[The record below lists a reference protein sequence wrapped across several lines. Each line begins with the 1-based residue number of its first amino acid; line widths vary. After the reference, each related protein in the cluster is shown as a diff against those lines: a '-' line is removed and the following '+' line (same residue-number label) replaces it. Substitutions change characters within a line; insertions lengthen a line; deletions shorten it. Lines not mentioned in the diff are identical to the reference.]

1 MGGPCLA
8 LETWATR
15 TLYQHPLSPTRQTQ
29 VSKSR
34 PGPPASLAEQ
44 YGMERCKVKL
54 SVERVAFLCGCLGR
68 GAFRI
73 CQPTERTADP
83 STPLRSGQDDKLTG
97 AAFLC
102 GCLGRGA
109 RCICQPAGHTAD
121 PSTPLRSGQDDKVNG
136 AWLSFAVA
144 WGVGT
149 FHSFATHSFVS
160 GPGLSLEIY
169 QREGHTAD
177 PSTPV
182 RSGQDDKLTGVA
194 FLRGCLGRETFAC
207 VSPQGALQILPLRF
221 APVRMTK

>member
-29 VSKSR
+29 VSKAR

-73 CQPTERTADP
+73 CQPTGRTADP

-121 PSTPLRSGQDDKVNG
+121 PSTPLRSGQDDK
-136 AWLSFAVA
+136 
-144 WGVGT
+144 GT
-149 FHSFATHSFVS
+149 V
-160 GPGLSLEIY
+160 
-169 QREGHTAD
+169 
-177 PSTPV
+177 
-182 RSGQDDKLTGVA
+182 VA
-194 FLRGCLGRETFAC
+194 FLCGCLGRGTFAF
-207 VSPQGALQILPLRF
+207 VSPQGALQILPLPSLRSG
-221 APVRMTK
+221 